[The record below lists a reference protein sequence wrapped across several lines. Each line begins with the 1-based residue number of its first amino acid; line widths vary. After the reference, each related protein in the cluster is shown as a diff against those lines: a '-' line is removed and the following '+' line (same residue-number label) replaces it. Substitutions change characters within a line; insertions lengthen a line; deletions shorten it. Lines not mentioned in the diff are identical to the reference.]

1 MEFTFTP
8 IGFVRGGGRY
18 PQEAPRQA
26 CYANNNCGMIELE
39 PHRNFETAAAELAG
53 FDRIWVLFVFDRN
66 TTWSARVRPPLG
78 GMQRKIGVF
87 ATRSPHRPNPI
98 GLSAVEL
105 TGIRG
110 RQLFIR
116 NFDLLDGTPV
126 LDIKPYIPRADAF
139 PESATGWRGEVEEP
153 SIQLHF
159 TENARRA
166 SSWIHAHGGP
176 DLAEIARVQL
186 ITRELDPHRQRLQQ
200 RAENVWELAFR
211 TWRIDFEWV
220 STGEILVTAIR
231 SGYEEA
237 ELLPEAPDPYKDKSL
252 HRAYRSFV

>member
-26 CYANNNCGMIELE
+26 CYADNRGVIELE

-66 TTWSARVRPPLG
+66 SHWTPRVRPPLG

-87 ATRSPHRPNPI
+87 ATRSPYRPNPI
-98 GLSAVEL
+98 GLSAIEL
-105 TGIRG
+105 TGVRG
-110 RQLFIR
+110 RKLFIR

-126 LDIKPYIPRADAF
+126 LDVKPYIPVADSF
-139 PESATGWRGEVEEP
+139 PEAATGWRGEVQEP

-166 SSWIHAHGGP
+166 SSWILSHGGP
-176 DLAEIARVQL
+176 DLAETARVQL
-186 ITRELDPHRQRLQQ
+186 STREMDTRRQRLQQ
-200 RAENVWELAFR
+200 RAENAWVLAFR
-211 TWRIDFEWV
+211 TWRIDFEWI
-220 STGEILVTAIR
+220 SPDEILITAIR

-237 ELLPEAPDPYKDKSL
+237 ELHPDAPDPYHDKEL
-252 HRAYRSFV
+252 HRAYRRLP